1 MFPERSLIVS
11 GLTVHD
17 IEFSRSESIVVPGRS
32 FHGLTWRRS
41 GKISVTAQG
50 KKLVSDAGCLTYVPM
65 GVSYGT
71 EILEGGRMIAVHFT
85 ALEDSFPACPLV
97 MRPEHPVV
105 FENLFSALL
114 GRYKVGRERDYACL
128 SMLYEI
134 LAEAEHE
141 STRAERAAIP
151 RRMREARER
160 IDRGYADSMLGV
172 QQLAAQAGVSE
183 VYFRREFKECFG
195 MSPRAYIRKIRM
207 ENAKLL
213 LETGYYPVG
222 EVALRCGFDS
232 ISYFSS
238 EFHKVTGRT
247 PSAYAKE
254 QGEAEE
260 T

>member
-1 MFPERSLIVS
+1 
-11 GLTVHD
+11 
-17 IEFSRSESIVVPGRS
+17 
-32 FHGLTWRRS
+32 
-41 GKISVTAQG
+41 
-50 KKLVSDAGCLTYVPM
+50 
-65 GVSYGT
+65 
-71 EILEGGRMIAVHFT
+71 
-85 ALEDSFPACPLV
+85 
-97 MRPEHPVV
+97 
-105 FENLFSALL
+105 
-114 GRYKVGRERDYACL
+114 
-128 SMLYEI
+128 
-134 LAEAEHE
+134 
-141 STRAERAAIP
+141 
-151 RRMREARER
+151 MREARER

-238 EFHKVTGRT
+238 EFHKVIGRT